1 MRGATAH
8 ATRGGSAGG
17 KRAGS
22 TSGNPANH
30 VHPRAP
36 GRYDAT
42 AREWRGINPD
52 GTVDE
57 TMLAEVTA
65 AIVAAVQPQK
75 IVLFGSAA
83 RGTMNRNSD
92 IDLLVIKDGVRYRR
106 TAARIHMQLPA
117 RARQIDIVV
126 ASTIDVA
133 RHRHKPYYVFEP
145 ALREGRVLYDE
156 TADT

>member
-1 MRGATAH
+1 MH
-8 ATRGGSAGG
+8 
-17 KRAGS
+17 
-22 TSGNPANH
+22 H
-30 VHPRAP
+30 VQPREP
-36 GRYDAT
+36 SPYDAA

-57 TMLAEVTA
+57 AMLAEVTA
-65 AIVAAVQPQK
+65 AVVAAVQPQK

-92 IDLLVIKDGVRYRR
+92 IDLLVIKDGVPYRR
-106 TAARIHMQLPA
+106 TAARIHMHLPSS
-117 RARQIDIVV
+117 ARQVDVVV
-126 ASTIDVA
+126 ASTIDVE

-145 ALREGRVLYDE
+145 AFREGRVRHDE